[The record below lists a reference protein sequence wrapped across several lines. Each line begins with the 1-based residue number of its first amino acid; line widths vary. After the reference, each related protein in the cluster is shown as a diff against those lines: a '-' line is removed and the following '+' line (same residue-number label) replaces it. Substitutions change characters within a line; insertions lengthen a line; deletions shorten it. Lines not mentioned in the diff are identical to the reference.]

1 MYYTVTILLGR
12 LTENGSFSYQIIR
25 KKFKGICK
33 KWYGVLLL
41 YQNNGNISLTVIRL
55 SGALCVSQYSK
66 NFEFIRIL
74 YKSQSNYGIWNSTD
88 MSKRFQG
95 P

>member
-25 KKFKGICK
+25 KKFKGTCK

-41 YQNNGNISLTVIRL
+41 YQNNGNISLTAIRL

-74 YKSQSNYGIWNSTD
+74 YKSQSNYGIWNSAD

>member
-1 MYYTVTILLGR
+1 MVTILLGR

-41 YQNNGNISLTVIRL
+41 YQNNGNISLTAIRL

-74 YKSQSNYGIWNSTD
+74 YTCKSQSNYGIWNSID
-88 MSKRFQG
+88 MSKRFQC

>member
-1 MYYTVTILLGR
+1 MVTILLGR

-41 YQNNGNISLTVIRL
+41 YQNNGNISLTAIRL

-66 NFEFIRIL
+66 NFEFIHVRIL

-88 MSKRFQG
+88 MSKRFQC